1 MGKQKTIARSE
12 EDSSNREKYIGWSEE
27 ATKYML
33 EWHIDIRK
41 DKAATFKFKKQHHLP
56 CADALNAK
64 FADGVTQNQVDRHY
78 RSWKSGVGCGGL
90 CQTVVMVLTAHYCA
104 SSLFLNPKRK
114 ILVPIRFYHLLEELF
129 IDQSQADGSF
139 AADQTTVNIP
149 DGSYDNDGI
158 KEIEGYNF
166 TVGTD
171 EDADSDNIA
180 RHSPKTVGL
189 SEV

>member
-90 CQTVVMVLTAHYCA
+90 CQTVKTTVNYLT
-104 SSLFLNPKRK
+104 R
-114 ILVPIRFYHLLEELF
+114 PIRFYHLLEELF